1 MRTPGGGTTEERGDD
16 EDEEEGEELR
26 RRKVAT
32 LYLLENE
39 GFHSGKDEGNITKAA
54 QRHGSNPAR
63 RTGATPTSC
72 LPACM
77 SVCANTCLLTAGA
90 PSSRPDLS
98 AHQI

>member
-1 MRTPGGGTTEERGDD
+1 MAGQEKSAIGLGWGGWGWGWGKTD
-16 EDEEEGEELR
+16 EDAVALR

-63 RTGATPTSC
+63 LGAGTTPTSC
-72 LPACM
+72 PAQCP
-77 SVCANTCLLTAGA
+77 T
-90 PSSRPDLS
+90 PDC
-98 AHQI
+98 